1 MDQLDGRGARAFG
14 EVPAVG
20 VHDVDPG
27 DDGRK
32 HRSQSVARRA
42 VGMEIDGNRKVL
54 LQQAHQRGDAARR
67 NQTRHVLDGDHV
79 GAQCGHL
86 ASLVEEIG
94 VGEDRFGGRFA
105 RQSGP
110 ETRFGVFR
118 VHGVA
123 NRTVGD
129 AAVLLDVFDG
139 RFHVVDVVQGIEDP
153 HDAQTAPDRVAA
165 EAVDDFVRIGR
176 VAEQVAAARK
186 GREFRDI
193 AHCLVDGFE
202 ARPRILVEI
211 THHRVGDGAAPHLHR
226 IEIGIFVERQAA
238 VDLLLVHTRREGRL
252 LAVTQRKV
260 SDFEIS
266 RHFIISFK
274 GSLARIHCYSNN
286 KGNKPS
292 RICNFFPGN
301 FQEKRPGRFL
311 SVKKT
316 GNRTIIRPIC
326 RRAGTVPGREARR
339 GICV

>member
-1 MDQLDGRGARAFG
+1 MKTATLESKFPLLSVEHGCIVSKDADITVAYKVELPELFTLTKAEYESVHSTWAK
-14 EVPAVG
+14 AV
-20 VHDVDPG
+20 
-27 DDGRK
+27 
-32 HRSQSVARRA
+32 
-42 VGMEIDGNRKVL
+42 KVL
-54 LQQAHQRGDAARR
+54 P
-67 NQTRHVLDGDHV
+67 NY
-79 GAQCGHL
+79 
-86 ASLVEEIG
+86 SI
-94 VGEDRFGGRFA
+94 
-105 RQSGP
+105 
-110 ETRFGVFR
+110 
-118 VHGVA
+118 VH
-123 NRTVGD
+123 
-129 AAVLLDVFDG
+129 
-139 RFHVVDVVQGIEDP
+139 
-153 HDAQTAPDRVAA
+153 
-165 EAVDDFVRIGR
+165 
-176 VAEQVAAARK
+176 K
-186 GREFRDI
+186 
-193 AHCLVDGFE
+193 
-202 ARPRILVEI
+202 
-211 THHRVGDGAAPHLHR
+211 HR

>member
-1 MDQLDGRGARAFG
+1 MPPYCLTYLT
-14 EVPAVG
+14 
-20 VHDVDPG
+20 VDY
-27 DDGRK
+27 
-32 HRSQSVARRA
+32 
-42 VGMEIDGNRKVL
+42 
-54 LQQAHQRGDAARR
+54 
-67 NQTRHVLDGDHV
+67 
-79 GAQCGHL
+79 
-86 ASLVEEIG
+86 
-94 VGEDRFGGRFA
+94 
-105 RQSGP
+105 
-110 ETRFGVFR
+110 
-118 VHGVA
+118 
-123 NRTVGD
+123 
-129 AAVLLDVFDG
+129 
-139 RFHVVDVVQGIEDP
+139 VVDVVQGVEDP